1 MPLQEEESMKPG
13 VFTKAFFFSFAV
25 AMAFF
30 SPLALAQTAP
40 EPPCPVA
47 LEKCM
52 INEIGDAICYCDL

>member
-1 MPLQEEESMKPG
+1 MKPG
-13 VFTKAFFFSFAV
+13 MITKMYLFTFAV

-47 LEKCM
+47 LEKCI